1 MCCCRWTRQRQAV
14 KSCTSTCRQPGA
26 AMPVA
31 MAGAETPVSREPSPG
46 KPGLGPAG
54 SARRPVDA
62 AVMSRL
68 CRPTCRPPEV
78 TDRRFQRWRAWLQFV
93 SGTGEVRAAAMLA
106 TAVRMRRMLTCDAAS
121 IYARH
126 LNVNWLMLCVCG
138 AATAGK
144 CGADA
149 GNHCRSGVRLAN
161 EFQLQT
167 VEPLRFFDEAA
178 GQHDRQ

>member
-1 MCCCRWTRQRQAV
+1 MSRSECC
-14 KSCTSTCRQPGA
+14 TCLTVGGSQPGA
-26 AMPVA
+26 AGAGA
-31 MAGAETPVSREPSPG
+31 MAGAEPPVSREPSPG
-46 KPGLGPAG
+46 WV